1 MPETFA
7 LDHICC
13 YCGEYGFKP
22 GNPEG
27 QGQAWCGFFQ
37 KHFPDQMNLERTP
50 AGMRGGKCKHWK
62 HMGEKR

>member
-1 MPETFA
+1 MVSN
-7 LDHICC
+7 L
-13 YCGEYGFKP
+13 